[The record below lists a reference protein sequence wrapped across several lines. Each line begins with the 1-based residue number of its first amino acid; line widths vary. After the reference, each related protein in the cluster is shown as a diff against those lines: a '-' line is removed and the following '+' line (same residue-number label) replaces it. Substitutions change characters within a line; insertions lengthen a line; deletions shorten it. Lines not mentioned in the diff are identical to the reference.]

1 MRAFVLAVTL
11 IAFLTP
17 APPASG
23 AGSKSA
29 GAGGKSAGAAG
40 KSTGGGGK
48 SASGSGKSPRSSRRA
63 NPRTGR
69 ISPAFAELVKAH
81 KRSDRAALARV
92 ADRMGLVRL
101 GEATASGEPGVG
113 EAALSALPLVRGGV
127 LLIGAAADQISVA
140 DWPRATAAATALGAL
155 LDGAV
160 PTALEEWEVPPD
172 VVARA
177 CAALRALAWRSD
189 AALATR
195 LAALDAVAAAAPS
208 CGSGADL
215 APLAR
220 DGTPSLRRAA
230 TAVAA
235 VGNERET
242 LLRDAIA
249 DGDRTVSAAAAAA
262 ACRIETR
269 TGQGGKTEPPL
280 SQAIAAARTMAT
292 APTTAPEDAVEMLDC
307 LAAAGTPQDRA
318 LLDELQR
325 RPPSPLRDRAV
336 ELGVR
341 SPPGKP

>member
-1 MRAFVLAVTL
+1 VRRLVLAVIL
-11 IAFLTP
+11 L
-17 APPASG
+17 
-23 AGSKSA
+23 AGSGPA
-29 GAGGKSAGAAG
+29 LAAHRHDS
-40 KSTGGGGK
+40 KPTH
-48 SASGSGKSPRSSRRA
+48 AARRP

-69 ISPAFAELVKAH
+69 LAPAFAELVKAH
-81 KRSDRAALARV
+81 KRGDQAALARA

-101 GEATASGEPGVG
+101 GEAIASRQPGVG
-113 EAALSALPLVRGGV
+113 EAALAALPLAHGGV
-127 LLIGAAADQISVA
+127 LLVGAATEQVA
-140 DWPRATAAATALGAL
+140 VSEWPRAAAAASALGAL

-195 LAALDAVAAAAPS
+195 LTALDAVAAAAPT
-208 CGSGADL
+208 CGSGSDL

-220 DGTPSLRRAA
+220 DGTPALRRAA
-230 TAVAA
+230 MMVAA
-235 VGNERET
+235 VGAERDT
-242 LLRDAIA
+242 VLREGIA
-249 DGDRTVSAAAAAA
+249 DGDRGVAAAATAA
-262 ACRIETR
+262 ACRIEAR
-269 TGQGGKTEPPL
+269 TGQNGKTEPPPA
-280 SQAIAAARTMAT
+280 QAVTAARTLAA
-292 APTTAPEDAVEMLDC
+292 APTTPPEDAVEMLDC

-341 SPPGKP
+341 PPPGKP

>member
-1 MRAFVLAVTL
+1 VRRLVLAVIL
-11 IAFLTP
+11 L
-17 APPASG
+17 
-23 AGSKSA
+23 AGSGPA
-29 GAGGKSAGAAG
+29 LAAHG
-40 KSTGGGGK
+40 RDRKP
-48 SASGSGKSPRSSRRA
+48 AHAARRP

-69 ISPAFAELVKAH
+69 LAPAFAELLKAH
-81 KRSDRAALARV
+81 KRGDQAALARA

-101 GEATASGEPGVG
+101 GEAIASRQPGLG
-113 EAALSALPLVRGGV
+113 EAALAALPLAHGGV
-127 LLIGAAADQISVA
+127 LLVGAAADQVA
-140 DWPRATAAATALGAL
+140 VSDWPRAAAAASALGTL

-195 LAALDAVAAAAPS
+195 LTALDAVAAAVPS

-220 DGTPSLRRAA
+220 DGTPALRRAA
-230 TAVAA
+230 MMVAA
-235 VGNERET
+235 SGAERET
-242 LLRDAIA
+242 VLREGIA
-249 DGDRTVSAAAAAA
+249 DGDRAVAAAATAA

-269 TGQGGKTEPPL
+269 TGQNGKTELPPA
-280 SQAIAAARTMAT
+280 QAITAARTMAA
-292 APTTAPEDAVEMLDC
+292 APTTPPEDAVEMLDC

-341 SPPGKP
+341 PPPGKP